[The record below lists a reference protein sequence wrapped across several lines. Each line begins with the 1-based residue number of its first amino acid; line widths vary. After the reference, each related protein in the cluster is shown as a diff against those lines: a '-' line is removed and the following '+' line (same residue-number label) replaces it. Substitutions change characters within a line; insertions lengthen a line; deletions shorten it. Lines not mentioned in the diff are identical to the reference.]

1 MNTESQIETPSPR
14 LDDASSSS
22 SGESMSSI
30 LTGKDDHARVQ
41 LHQSILDGFKS
52 SGKSIILD
60 GTYVKDSLSDH
71 MPVKIKLFPTEHAN
85 RGEHEY
91 KIMKKLHASSPDQ
104 FVEPYA
110 FLRGPHI
117 VPYGPNDL
125 VFCTSSVC
133 IVMEDGGDLDMRKFL
148 IDQIM
153 EDTKKMS
160 LIGDL
165 LNILVAAKKAK
176 VVLNDFKPANI
187 IRVYDV
193 KKRVIRLKA
202 IDFDNSRYEGDQ
214 MTLEVS
220 PSYCSPEVARA
231 FLQSREEKG
240 KTISLLASHKMD
252 VMALGWIAYEI
263 CNDMKSYWAVQGI
276 TSDEDI
282 LNALTHLTDEK
293 IKKNIES
300 TFSGD
305 RYLSVRRWLIAA
317 LQVNPRDRAS
327 ADSLL
332 NHHSIFSSKDPTLD
346 VGGVIS
352 RLTEIQKD
360 TKSIKSSVQQI
371 GDILQRVAA
380 QITLGSKQQTKDM
393 EGLIK
398 SLNQQKELI
407 NNGVTV
413 DEDSMRALVAKA
425 MVNMEDSLR
434 IQINSSFRE
443 GLAESPGS
451 SQADKVDLLIDMVT
465 SLVGQSEKLS
475 QEFELFKS
483 MSENQTHLLTI
494 LDKKFNCMPLTFI
507 VLPRL
512 QPAKLAASASTTK
525 KALNFFKR
533 KTMGAFELLWTE
545 STIIFVC
552 PVTLKQ
558 VILHDLQ

>member
-1 MNTESQIETPSPR
+1 MN
-14 LDDASSSS
+14 
-22 SGESMSSI
+22 
-30 LTGKDDHARVQ
+30 GKY
-41 LHQSILDGFKS
+41 S
-52 SGKSIILD
+52 
-60 GTYVKDSLSDH
+60 KDSLSDH
-71 MPVKIKLFPTEHAN
+71 VTVKVKLFSTEHVS

-91 KIMKKLHASSPDQ
+91 KIMSKLHASSSDK
-104 FVEPYA
+104 FVKPYA
-110 FLRGPHI
+110 FLRGKYILPH
-117 VPYGPNDL
+117 GPDDL
-125 VFCTSSVC
+125 VSCASSVC
-133 IVMEDGGDLDMRKFL
+133 IIMEDGGDIDMRKYL
-148 IDQIM
+148 IDKIM
-153 EDTKKMS
+153 DDNKKMFV
-160 LIGDL
+160 IGDL
-165 LNILVAAKKAK
+165 LDILVAASRLKI
-176 VVLNDFKPANI
+176 VLNDFKPANI
-187 IRVYDV
+187 IRVYDS
-193 KKRVIRLKA
+193 KKCEIRLKA
-202 IDFDNSRYEGDQ
+202 IDFDNSRYENDE
-214 MTLEVS
+214 MTLEVT

-231 FLQSREEKG
+231 FLQSRKDKG
-240 KTISLLASHKMD
+240 KTGSLLASHKMD

-263 CNDMKSYWAVQGI
+263 CNDMTSYWTVQGI
-276 TSDEDI
+276 SRDEDI

-293 IKKNIES
+293 VKKNIEF

-305 RYLSVRRWLIAA
+305 RYLPLRRWLIAA
-317 LQVNPRDRAS
+317 LRVNPLDRAS

-332 NHHSIFSSKDPTLD
+332 NHHSIFSSKDRTLD
-346 VGGVIS
+346 MNGVIS
-352 RLTEIQKD
+352 KLIEIRKD
-360 TKSIKSSVQQI
+360 TKTIVSSVQQI

-380 QITLGSKQQTKDM
+380 QITLGSKQHAEEM
-393 EGLIK
+393 AGLVQV
-398 SLNQQKELI
+398 LNQQKELI
-407 NNGVTV
+407 RKGATV
-413 DEDSMRALVAKA
+413 DEDSIRALVAKA

-533 KTMGAFELLWTE
+533 KTMSAFELLWTE

>member
-1 MNTESQIETPSPR
+1 M
-14 LDDASSSS
+14 D
-22 SGESMSSI
+22 
-30 LTGKDDHARVQ
+30 GKY
-41 LHQSILDGFKS
+41 L
-52 SGKSIILD
+52 
-60 GTYVKDSLSDH
+60 KDSLSDNVA
-71 MPVKIKLFPTEHAN
+71 VKVKLFSKEHVS

-91 KIMKKLHASSPDQ
+91 KIMGKLHSSSPDQ
-104 FVEPYA
+104 FVKPHA
-110 FLRGPHI
+110 FLGGAHILPHGPD
-117 VPYGPNDL
+117 DL

-133 IVMEDGGDLDMRKFL
+133 IVMEDGGDVDMKKFL
-148 IDQIM
+148 INQSM
-153 EDTKKMS
+153 GDTEKIFV
-160 LIGDL
+160 IGYL
-165 LNILVAAKKAK
+165 LNILVAACK
-176 VVLNDFKPANI
+176 VGIVLNDFKPANI
-187 IRVYDV
+187 IRVYDS
-193 KKRVIRLKA
+193 KKCVIRLKA

-214 MTLEVS
+214 MALEVS

-231 FLQSREEKG
+231 FLQSTKDKG
-240 KTISLLASHKMD
+240 KTGSLLASHKMD

-263 CNDMKSYWAVQGI
+263 CNDMTSYWAVQGI

-317 LQVNPRDRAS
+317 LRVNPIDRAS

-332 NHHSIFSSKDPTLD
+332 NHHSIFSSKDRTLD
-346 VGGVIS
+346 MDGVIS
-352 RLTEIQKD
+352 KLNEIQKD

-380 QITLGSKQQTKDM
+380 QIPLGSKQHTKDM

-398 SLNQQKELI
+398 SLNQQKALI
-407 NNGVTV
+407 NKGATV
-413 DEDSMRALVAKA
+413 DEDSMRELVAKA
-425 MVNMEDSLR
+425 MVNMDDSLR
-434 IQINSSFRE
+434 IQISSSFQE
-443 GLAESPGS
+443 ALAESFSS
-451 SQADKVDLLIDMVT
+451 SQADKVDLLIGMVT

-483 MSENQTHLLTI
+483 MSENQTHLLTL

-533 KTMGAFELLWTE
+533 KTMSAFELLWTE

>member
-1 MNTESQIETPSPR
+1 
-14 LDDASSSS
+14 
-22 SGESMSSI
+22 MSSI

-187 IRVYDV
+187 IRVYDI

-231 FLQSREEKG
+231 FLQSRKDKG
-240 KTISLLASHKMD
+240 KTSSLLASHKMD

-263 CNDMKSYWAVQGI
+263 CNDMTSYWAVQGI
-276 TSDEDI
+276 TSDEEI
-282 LNALTHLTDEK
+282 LNALTHLTDKDVE
-293 IKKNIES
+293 KNIEF
-300 TFSGD
+300 TFPGD
-305 RYLSVRRWLIAA
+305 RYLSVRRWLIKA
-317 LQVNPRDRAS
+317 LRVNPIERES

-332 NHHSIFSSKDPTLD
+332 NHHSLFSSKERTLD
-346 VGGVIS
+346 VDGFIS
-352 RLTEIQKD
+352 KLNEIQKD
-360 TKSIKSSVQQI
+360 TKSIISSVADLSQQV
-371 GDILQRVAA
+371 GDSLQRVAA
-380 QITLGSKQQTKDM
+380 QIALGSKQHTEDM
-393 EGLIK
+393 AGLVQV
-398 SLNQQKELI
+398 LHQQKELI
-407 NNGVTV
+407 KKGATV
-413 DEDSMRALVAKA
+413 DEDSIRAIVASA
-425 MVNMEDSLR
+425 MINMEESLR
-434 IQINSSFRE
+434 KQISSSFRE
-443 GLAESPGS
+443 GLAESSGS
-451 SQADKVDLLIDMVT
+451 SQADNVNLLIDMVT
-465 SLVGQSEKLS
+465 SLMGQSEKLS

-494 LDKKFNCMPLTFI
+494 LEKKFNCMPLTFI
-507 VLPRL
+507 VLPRF
-512 QPAKLAASASTTK
+512 QPAKLAASASKTN
-525 KALNFFKR
+525 KAINFIKR
-533 KTMGAFELLWTE
+533 KTMSAFELLWTE

-558 VILHDLQ
+558 VTLKLSIH

>member
-1 MNTESQIETPSPR
+1 MRESLSPNP
-14 LDDASSSS
+14 
-22 SGESMSSI
+22 
-30 LTGKDDHARVQ
+30 TGKDDHTRVL
-41 LHQSILDGFKS
+41 LHQSISDGFKS
-52 SGKSIILD
+52 SGKGIILD
-60 GTYVKDSLSDH
+60 GKYIKDSLSDH
-71 MPVKIKLFPTEHAN
+71 LPVKVKLFSREHTS

-91 KIMKKLHASSPDQ
+91 KIMRKLHASSPDQ

-110 FLRGPHI
+110 FLRGAHI
-117 VPYGPNDL
+117 VPRGQDDF

-133 IVMEDGGDLDMRKFL
+133 IVMEDGGDVDMRKFL

-153 EDTKKMS
+153 EDTKKLS

-165 LNILVAAKKAK
+165 LNILVAAKKAR

-187 IRVYDV
+187 IRVYDS
-193 KKRVIRLKA
+193 KKCVIRLKA

-231 FLQSREEKG
+231 FLQSRMDKG
-240 KTISLLASHKMD
+240 ATSSLLASHKMD

-263 CNDMKSYWAVQGI
+263 CNDMTSYWAVQGI
-276 TSDEDI
+276 TSDEEI
-282 LNALTHLTDEK
+282 LIALTDLTDENIK
-293 IKKNIES
+293 INIEF

-317 LQVNPRDRAS
+317 LRVNSIDRAS

-332 NHHSIFSSKDPTLD
+332 NHHSLFSSKDRTLD
-346 VGGVIS
+346 MDGVIS
-352 RLTEIQKD
+352 KLNEIRKD
-360 TKSIKSSVQQI
+360 TKTIISSVQQI

-380 QITLGSKQQTKDM
+380 QITLGSKQHTKDM

-398 SLNQQKELI
+398 LLNQQKELI
-407 NNGVTV
+407 KKGATV

-434 IQINSSFRE
+434 IQISSSFQE
-443 GLAESPGS
+443 ALAESFDS
-451 SQADKVDLLIDMVT
+451 SQADKVDLLIGMVT
-465 SLVGQSEKLS
+465 SLVGQSEILS

-483 MSENQTHLLTI
+483 MTENQTHLLTI
-494 LDKKFNCMPLTFI
+494 LDKKFNCMPLTFM

-525 KALNFFKR
+525 KAINFFKR
-533 KTMGAFELLWTE
+533 KTMSAFELLWTE

-558 VILHDLQ
+558 VILHDF